1 MINNPPPTR
10 RPGPLLFFA
19 AALFISTF
27 EGCGKS
33 SKAPVYQTA
42 AADRGTLVARVTA
55 SGTLS
60 ALVTVQVGSQISGRI
75 EQLYANYNSQ
85 VKKGQLLARID
96 PEFFGAALAQ
106 AQANLVAAQ
115 GNLSKAKAQAED
127 AKLQYDRAQRLFSE
141 KLIGQADLD
150 TARAGARAAEAQ
162 VEASSGSVAQARAGV
177 AQAQVNFR
185 YTSIYSPIN
194 GMVISRTVDVGQTVA
209 ASLSAPVLFTIAED
223 LRKMQVDTSVSESD
237 VGKLK
242 AGAPAEFTVDAW
254 PGEKFRG
261 AIREVR
267 NAPQTLQNVVTYDAV
282 IDVDNAELKLKPGMT
297 ANVTIIHA
305 RRDDALRV
313 ANAAL
318 RFKPPPEML
327 KGKNAAGR
335 GGQSAG
341 AGNSA
346 AGGFGAP
353 AVGRSQGE
361 HPRGDG
367 GHSAAGE
374 RGGGMMPGDDPPGRL
389 IWVLRDNQPQP
400 VRVQTGVT
408 DGSNT
413 EVTGGDLREGD
424 LVITD
429 LASSGMPAGGAPGG
443 MRRSP
448 F

>member
-1 MINNPPPTR
+1 MIKHLFSHR
-10 RPGPLLFFA
+10 FPGLPVFLFVALIA
-19 AALFISTF
+19 AALT
-27 EGCGKS
+27 GCGKN
-33 SKAPVYQTA
+33 SKTPAYQTA
-42 AADRGTLVARVTA
+42 AADRGTIVARVTA

-96 PEFFGAALAQ
+96 PEFYGAALAQ
-106 AQANLVAAQ
+106 AQANLIAAQ

-127 AKLQYDRAQRLFSE
+127 AKLQYERSQKLFSE
-141 KLIGQADLD
+141 LLIGQADLD
-150 TARAGARAAEAQ
+150 TARANARVAAAQ
-162 VEASSGSVAQARAGV
+162 VDASSGSVAQARAGV

-223 LRKMQVDTSVSESD
+223 LQKMQVDTSVSESD

-242 AGAPAEFTVDAW
+242 AGMLADFTVDAY
-254 PGEKFRG
+254 PGERFHG

-267 NAPQTLQNVVTYDAV
+267 NAPQTLQNVVTYDSV
-282 IDVDNAELKLKPGMT
+282 IDVDNGGMKLKPGMT
-297 ANVTIIHA
+297 ANVTIIYA
-305 RRDDALRV
+305 RRENALRV

-318 RFKPPPEML
+318 RFKPPPDMM
-327 KGKNAAGR
+327 KGKSPAGR
-335 GGQSAG
+335 GDKSSSAG
-341 AGNSA
+341 GDAASGPAPTADRPSHGGNGH
-346 AGGFGAP
+346 GGEARP
-353 AVGRSQGE
+353 Q
-361 HPRGDG
+361 H
-367 GHSAAGE
+367 GE
-374 RGGGMMPGDDPPGRL
+374 RGGGFEHGDDSPGRS
-389 IWVLRDNQPQP
+389 IWVLRNNQPQS

-413 EVTGGDLREGD
+413 EITGGELQEGD

-429 LASSGMPAGGAPGG
+429 LAASGMPAGGAPSGQ
-443 MRRSP
+443 RRSP